1 MEQLNDLI
9 NFFVKQ
15 FFLLWFVCS
24 LEDFSWIFREIEE
37 ISINIS
43 VKEKTN
49 IYIVMHSVILLII
62 SENTKQKL
70 KSSIK

>member
-15 FFLLWFVCS
+15 FFFYCGS
-24 LEDFSWIFREIEE
+24 YFSWIFREIEE

-43 VKEKTN
+43 VKEKIN

-62 SENTKQKL
+62 SKNTKQKL